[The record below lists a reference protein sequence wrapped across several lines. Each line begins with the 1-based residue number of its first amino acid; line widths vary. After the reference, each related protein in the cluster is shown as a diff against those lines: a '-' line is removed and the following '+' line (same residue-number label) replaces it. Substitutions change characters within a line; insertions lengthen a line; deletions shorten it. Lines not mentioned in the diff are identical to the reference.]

1 MGEVRPRGEQSGLLW
16 GRSPRELQ
24 AWQELRPKHPARRE
38 PESSCPVCSLF
49 LSPFSSSQNI
59 LPRLGPQKT
68 LRDKMGGGGN
78 TKPFLPQIPGA
89 AQEASRQGHLNAK
102 ATEGGRGV

>member
-68 LRDKMGGGGN
+68 LRDKMGG
-78 TKPFLPQIPGA
+78 
-89 AQEASRQGHLNAK
+89 
-102 ATEGGRGV
+102 RG